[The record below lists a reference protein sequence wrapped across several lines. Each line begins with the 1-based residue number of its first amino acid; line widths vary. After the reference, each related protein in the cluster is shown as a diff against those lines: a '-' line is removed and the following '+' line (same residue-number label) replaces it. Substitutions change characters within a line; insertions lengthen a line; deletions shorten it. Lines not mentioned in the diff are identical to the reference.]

1 MRTVRSSYRPYG
13 GKRGKP
19 WLKVLATFLAAGIL
33 CFAALE
39 GIILA
44 GSRTHIEG
52 EPKVMIVLGCQVKPW
67 GPSELLLD
75 RLDTALEYLE
85 GRDDVRVIVSGGQG
99 KDEPTTEAAA
109 MRDYL
114 VKNGI
119 DESRIWLEDKSH
131 NTHQNLVYSFD
142 LMREKGED
150 LSAPY
155 IIVSNGF
162 HLSRAVLL
170 ANRMD
175 SGAETYTLAA
185 PSSHIPSRIKMY
197 IREPLALVKS
207 FLFDQ

>member
-1 MRTVRSSYRPYG
+1 MRAARRSYRPYG
-13 GKRGKP
+13 GKSGRR
-19 WLKVLATFLAAGIL
+19 WLKGLALLLAAGVL

-39 GIILA
+39 GIVLA

-52 EPKVMIVLGCQVKPW
+52 EPKVMIILGCQVKPW

-75 RLDTALEYLE
+75 RLDTALAYLE
-85 GRDDVRVIVSGGQG
+85 GRDDVQIIVSGGQG

-119 DESRIWLEDKSH
+119 GEDRIWLEDESH
-131 NTHQNLVYSFD
+131 NTHQNLAYSFD
-142 LMREKGED
+142 LLREKGED

-170 ANRMD
+170 ADRVDN
-175 SGAETYTLAA
+175 GAETYTLAA
-185 PSSHIPSRIKMY
+185 PSSHAPSRIKMY
-197 IREPLALVKS
+197 FREPLALVKS
-207 FLFDQ
+207 FIFDQ

>member
-1 MRTVRSSYRPYG
+1 MRAVRRSYRPYG
-13 GKRGKP
+13 GKRGTL
-19 WLKVLATFLAAGIL
+19 WLKALAALLAAGIL
-33 CFAALE
+33 CFASLE
-39 GIILA
+39 GIVLA

-52 EPKVMIVLGCQVKPW
+52 EPKVMIILGCQVKPW

-75 RLDTALEYLE
+75 RLDTALEYLV

-114 VKNGI
+114 AKNGI
-119 DESRIWLEDKSH
+119 DESRIWMEDKSH
-131 NTHQNLVYSFD
+131 NTHQNLVYS
-142 LMREKGED
+142 LALLQEKGGD

-170 ANRMD
+170 ANRVD
-175 SGAETYTLAA
+175 GGAETYTLAA
-185 PSSHIPSRIKMY
+185 PSSHTPSRIKMY
-197 IREPLALVKS
+197 FREPLALVKS
-207 FLFDQ
+207 FVFDQ

>member
-1 MRTVRSSYRPYG
+1 MRAVRRSYRPYG
-13 GKRGKP
+13 GKRGKL
-19 WLKVLATFLAAGIL
+19 WLKVLAALLAAGIL

-39 GIILA
+39 GIVLA

-52 EPKVMIVLGCQVKPW
+52 EPKVMIILGCQVKPW

-85 GRDDVRVIVSGGQG
+85 GRDDVRIIVSGGQG

-119 DESRIWLEDKSH
+119 EESRIWLEDKSH
-131 NTHQNLVYSFD
+131 NTHQNLVYSFE
-142 LMREKGED
+142 LLREKGED
-150 LSAPY
+150 LSTPY

-170 ANRMD
+170 ANRVD
-175 SGAETYTLAA
+175 NGAETYTLAA
-185 PSSHIPSRIKMY
+185 PSTHTPSRIKMY
-197 IREPLALVKS
+197 FREPLALVKS
-207 FLFDQ
+207 FVFDQ